1 MTENVV
7 NILTEAGP
15 LGVFALY
22 LIWQKQKGSER
33 MDALQEKFLQ
43 RLDAMDTRSDAATH
57 ELRDRYDKVL
67 EEYRKERTDMIAGF
81 GKLDQIIMR
90 LGMTPVQPVVSAP
103 PTVPEPAAP
112 GMTIQIEQKV
122 QEALEK
128 IAHKDG
134 E

>member
-43 RLDAMDTRSDAATH
+43 RLDAMDARSDASTH

-103 PTVPEPAAP
+103 PTVPEPPAP

-122 QEALEK
+122 QEALDKMVTKGDE
-128 IAHKDG
+128 
-134 E
+134 